1 MYAVGAMMLT
11 MAHPLVRDGDLEQ
24 PGIML
29 TGFGSATPMGVMTA
43 HGAFVLVAA
52 AIYPGAV
59 G

>member
-1 MYAVGAMMLT
+1 MMLT